1 VTNAH
6 TITGRIG
13 QDPVLRYSASGVA
26 VLSLSI
32 AVNRNTKNANGAWVE
47 ETTWWDVKTFK
58 SLAEQIASMVKKG
71 DHVIASGRI
80 EISSYEK
87 DGIKRKAIAL
97 IADSFGAS
105 ILPVYSKSEDAHA
118 IEDELV

>member
-1 VTNAH
+1 MTNDH
-6 TITGRIG
+6 TIAGRIG

-26 VLSLSI
+26 FLSLSI
-32 AVNRNTKNANGAWVE
+32 AVNRSTKNATGAWVE
-47 ETTWWDVKTFK
+47 ETTWWDVTTFK
-58 SLAEQIASMVKKG
+58 SLAEQIADTVKKG

-97 IADSFGAS
+97 IANSFGTS
-105 ILPVYSKSEDAHA
+105 ILPVYKKSENAPAYEDAY
-118 IEDELV
+118 